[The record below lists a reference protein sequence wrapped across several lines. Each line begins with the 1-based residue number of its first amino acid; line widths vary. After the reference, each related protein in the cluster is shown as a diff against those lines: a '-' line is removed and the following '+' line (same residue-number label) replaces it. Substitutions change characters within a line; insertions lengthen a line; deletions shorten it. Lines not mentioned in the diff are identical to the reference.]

1 MNERILNSETKQDR
15 IVFPNALNDHDTL
28 FGGIAMQWM
37 DEVAYITA
45 IRFTKNKMVTVA
57 AEKIQFL
64 FPIEAGAIVE
74 VVGKVEK
81 VGSVK
86 IIIQVEILAQDMI
99 TGIITT
105 ATRAMFTFATVD
117 EANRPIPIE
126 EKLFTEK
133 VFQDR

>member
-1 MNERILNSETKQDR
+1 
-15 IVFPNALNDHDTL
+15 
-28 FGGIAMQWM
+28 M

-45 IRFTKNKMVTVA
+45 IRFSKKKMVTVA

-86 IIIQVEILAQDMI
+86 IMIQVEILAQDMI

-126 EKLFTEK
+126 LKKHVDEISSI
-133 VFQDR
+133 VS